1 MSARK
6 LRSSWW
12 ADFRHQGERYRF
24 RSPENSKA
32 GAQAYEAAL
41 RQRLA
46 RGEGLKKEVHGKD
59 SDKRFER
66 FASLWF
72 DRYVRVNN
80 KPSEQR
86 IKESILRMYLLPFF
100 SGRSL
105 EEIKNQDIE
114 AYKGYALK
122 KGVSGKTVNNQL
134 MVLGKLLRSAQEW
147 GFLDAV
153 PRIIRLKVISQRLD
167 YLTEDECRLV
177 LACPIEPHWKLMIL
191 LALRTGMRL
200 GELLGLDW
208 SDINFDLNLITVRR
222 SIVEG
227 VVGTPK
233 NHRER
238 HIPISPLL
246 RQELWRVREKIGWVF
261 RRLKGEPFVHWH
273 ATTALKRVCR
283 QIGLRRIGW
292 HTFRHTFASHLAM
305 KGIPLPVIQ
314 SLLGHS
320 SITMT
325 MRYAHLSPTALHSAI
340 ARLEEGES
348 AEQKFGQQVGNTSLP
363 APDDRRLA
371 SHLVTPFVAVIND
384 KTKHPV
390 Q

>member
-6 LRSSWW
+6 FRNSWW
-12 ADFRHQGERYRF
+12 TDFRYKGERYRF

-41 RQRLA
+41 RQKLA
-46 RGEGLKKEVHGKD
+46 RGEKLKKEVHGKE

-100 SGRSL
+100 SGRL
-105 EEIKNQDIE
+105 LAEIKNQDIE
-114 AYKGYALK
+114 AYKAFALK
-122 KGVSGKTVNNQL
+122 RGVSGKTVNNQL
-134 MVLGKLLRSAQEW
+134 VVLGKLLRSAQEW
-147 GFLDAV
+147 GLLEIV
-153 PRIIRLKVISQRLD
+153 PRIVRLKVTSQRLD
-167 YLTEDECRLV
+167 YLSEDECRQILG
-177 LACPIEPHWKLMIL
+177 CPMEPEWRLMIL

-208 SDINFDLNLITVRR
+208 SDINFGLNLLTVRR

-227 VVGTPK
+227 IVGTPK

-238 HIPISPLL
+238 HIPLTPGL
-246 RQELWRVREKIGWVF
+246 RDDLWKVRKPIGWVF
-261 RRLKGEPFVHWH
+261 RREDGSALVHWH
-273 ATTALKRVCR
+273 ATTALRRACR
-283 QIGLRRIGW
+283 QIGLHRIGW

-348 AEQKFGQQVGNTSLP
+348 VEPNFGQQVGNARLL

-371 SHLVTPFVAVIND
+371 SRSISPFIAAISD
-384 KTKHPV
+384 KTKHPAS
-390 Q
+390 

>member
-6 LRSSWW
+6 LRNSWW
-12 ADFRHQGERYRF
+12 VDFRHQGERYRF

-41 RQRLA
+41 RQKLA
-46 RGEGLKKEVHGKD
+46 RGESVKKEVHGKE

-66 FASLWF
+66 FVPLWF
-72 DRYVRVNN
+72 ERYVRVNN

-100 SGRSL
+100 SGRL
-105 EEIKNQDIE
+105 LGEIKNQDVE
-114 AYKGYALK
+114 AYKSFALK
-122 KGVSGKTVNNQL
+122 KGISGKTVNNQL
-134 MVLGKLLRSAQEW
+134 VVLSKLLRSAQEW
-147 GFLDAV
+147 GLSESV
-153 PRIIRLKVISQRLD
+153 PRIVRLKVTSQRLD
-167 YLTEDECRLV
+167 YLSEEECRMILNYST
-177 LACPIEPHWKLMIL
+177 EPNWRFMIL
-191 LALRTGMRL
+191 LAMRTGMRL

-208 SDINFDLNLITVRR
+208 SDINFDLNLLTVRR

-227 VVGTPK
+227 IVGTPK

-238 HIPISPLL
+238 HIPLTPGL
-246 RQELWRVREKIGWVF
+246 REALWNARKSIGWVF
-261 RRLKGEPFVHWH
+261 RREDGKPLIHWH
-273 ATTALKRVCR
+273 ATTALRRVCR
-283 QIGLRRIGW
+283 KVGLRRIGW

-348 AEQKFGQQVGNTSLP
+348 VELNFGQQMGNARLLTS
-363 APDDRRLA
+363 DDRRLA
-371 SHLVTPFVAVIND
+371 SHQLSPLIANHSD
-384 KTKHPV
+384 KTKHPA
-390 Q
+390 

>member
-6 LRSSWW
+6 LRNSWW
-12 ADFRHQGERYRF
+12 VDFRHQRERYRF

-41 RQRLA
+41 RQKLA
-46 RGEGLKKEVHGKD
+46 RGESVKKEVHGKE

-66 FASLWF
+66 FVPLWF
-72 DRYVRVNN
+72 ERYVRVNN

-100 SGRSL
+100 SGRL
-105 EEIKNQDIE
+105 LGEIKNQDVE
-114 AYKGYALK
+114 AYKSFALK
-122 KGVSGKTVNNQL
+122 KGISGKTVNNQL
-134 MVLGKLLRSAQEW
+134 VVLGKLLRSAQEW
-147 GFLDAV
+147 GLSESV
-153 PRIIRLKVISQRLD
+153 PRIVRLKVTSQRLD
-167 YLTEDECRLV
+167 YLSEDECRMILDRST
-177 LACPIEPHWKLMIL
+177 EPDWGLMIL
-191 LALRTGMRL
+191 LAMRTGMRL

-208 SDINFDLNLITVRR
+208 SDINFDLNLLTVRR

-227 VVGTPK
+227 IVGTPK

-238 HIPISPLL
+238 HIPLTPGL
-246 RQELWRVREKIGWVF
+246 REALWNARKSIGWVF
-261 RRLKGEPFVHWH
+261 RREDGKPLIHWH
-273 ATTALKRVCR
+273 ATTALRRVCR
-283 QIGLRRIGW
+283 KVGLRRIGW

-340 ARLEEGES
+340 ARLEEGEGVELS
-348 AEQKFGQQVGNTSLP
+348 FGQQMGNARLLTS
-363 APDDRRLA
+363 DDRRLA
-371 SHLVTPFVAVIND
+371 SHQLSPLIANHSD
-384 KTKHPV
+384 KTKHPA
-390 Q
+390 